1 MLSPHLQGDPD
12 PIKVFVILAGKWSDG
27 TTAVLMQLRQ
37 VAEAL
42 KMRMVPISPGIT
54 LSEDVIRRGA
64 AIDPE
69 RDFAVYVEAI
79 EQAFKALAV
88 QMELV
93 TRA

>member
-1 MLSPHLQGDPD
+1 
-12 PIKVFVILAGKWSDG
+12 
-27 TTAVLMQLRQ
+27 
-37 VAEAL
+37 
-42 KMRMVPISPGIT
+42 MRMVPISPGIT

-79 EQAFKALAV
+79 EQAFKVLAV